1 MIHLGKNWQEN
12 CWIRSSVYQRIRWR
26 RTDIRR
32 SEGRKMKP
40 EWKNIKPAHERLWI
54 WQKANKLHM
63 EICKICF
70 QIPNHE
76 KYILR
81 SQIER
86 SSKSVKD
93 NIAEG
98 NESYYY
104 NDKMKGLFIAR
115 KEAGETQSH
124 LRDFEFKRYLPAQ
137 KVQEMIDEYEEI
149 KRGINGLIKKIAEK
163 KDTAKNK
170 GAAKI

>member
-1 MIHLGKNWQEN
+1 
-12 CWIRSSVYQRIRWR
+12 
-26 RTDIRR
+26 
-32 SEGRKMKP
+32 MKP